1 MALLISSSVVGAD
14 GAAGAACCAK
24 LMPLALK
31 KSPNTSFARYV
42 FNGTLEKNTWQKGAL
57 LNNFIDKSY
66 LNIGY
71 FAWETGVCG
80 TGQSNLGRLHSPTG
94 GVIFDFDFSFGSTF
108 LGPEPL

>member
-14 GAAGAACCAK
+14 AAGGAACCAK
-24 LMPLALK
+24 LMPLTLK
-31 KSPNTSFARYV
+31 KNPSTSCAKYV
-42 FNGTLEKNTWQKGAL
+42 FKVTVEKATWQNRTL
-57 LNNFIDKSY
+57 LNNFIDKPY

-94 GVIFDFDFSFGSTF
+94 GVTLDFGFSFGSTF
-108 LGPEPL
+108 LATEPL